1 MKAKVSI
8 KKKRDFKGTWMK
20 ILGYCKQYSAIL
32 VLSLIFAVGG
42 TVLTLIGPDKISDL
56 TNLIEQGFISG
67 IDMAAVAK
75 IGFLLIALYAISFI
89 ITSAEGWIMTTITQ
103 RVSQNMRKDISAKI
117 NRLPMSYFHKTSS
130 GDILSRV
137 TNDVDTVAQSLNQSI
152 STMVS
157 AITLFIGSL
166 IMMFVTNWIMAI
178 TAIAATLIGFALM
191 FLITGRSQKYFTRQ
205 QKHLG
210 AINGHIEE
218 IYAGHTVVKA
228 YNGEKQSMEE
238 FEKLNGELKNSAF
251 KAQCLSGLM
260 MPLMS
265 FIGNLGYV
273 AVCVVGAALAIN
285 GQIKFGVIV
294 AFTMYVRYFTQPL
307 SQMAQ
312 AAQSLQSATA
322 AGERVFDFLGS
333 NEMQNEDG
341 KSATLGIAQCKV
353 EFSHVKFGY
362 EDSDK
367 TVIRDFSAIAMP
379 GQKVAIVGPTGAGK
393 TTLVNLLMRFNEIQ
407 GGQILI
413 DGVPID
419 GVRREEVRKQ
429 FCMVLQ
435 DTWLFEGSVREN
447 LVYNT
452 PGISDE
458 RLDEACK
465 SVGLD
470 HFIKTLPNG
479 YDTVL
484 SDGVSLSQGQKQ
496 QLTIARAMIAD
507 RPMLILDEATSS
519 VDTRTELQIQSAMDA
534 LMKGRTSFVI
544 AHRLSTIK
552 NSDMIL
558 VLKDGDVIESGNH
571 EQLLEKGG
579 FYAELYNSQFDE
591 SAA

>member
-285 GQIKFGVIV
+285 GHIKFGVIV

-341 KSATLGIAQCKV
+341 KSATLGIAQGKV

-470 HFIKTLPNG
+470 HFIKTLPYG

>member
-89 ITSAEGWIMTTITQ
+89 ITSAEGWIMTTVTQ

-178 TAIAATLIGFALM
+178 AAIAATLIGFALM

-228 YNGEKQSMEE
+228 YNGEKQSVEE

-341 KSATLGIAQCKV
+341 KSATLGIAQGKV

-452 PGISDE
+452 PDVSDE
-458 RLDEACK
+458 KLDEACK
-465 SVGLD
+465 SV
-470 HFIKTLPNG
+470 
-479 YDTVL
+479 
-484 SDGVSLSQGQKQ
+484 
-496 QLTIARAMIAD
+496 D
-507 RPMLILDEATSS
+507 RKS
-519 VDTRTELQIQSAMDA
+519 V
-534 LMKGRTSFVI
+534 V
-544 AHRLSTIK
+544 
-552 NSDMIL
+552 
-558 VLKDGDVIESGNH
+558 
-571 EQLLEKGG
+571 
-579 FYAELYNSQFDE
+579 
-591 SAA
+591 